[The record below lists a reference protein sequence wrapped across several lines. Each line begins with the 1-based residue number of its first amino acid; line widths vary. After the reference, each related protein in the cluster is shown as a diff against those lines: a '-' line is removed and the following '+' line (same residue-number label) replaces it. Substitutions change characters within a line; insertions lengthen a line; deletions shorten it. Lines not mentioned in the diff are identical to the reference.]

1 MEGDEV
7 SEAEKEEGKYGTQ
20 QKEGVKGH
28 AGKIKKKSQ
37 NKKGVWK
44 EKKQSQ
50 DSGTSST
57 NKGKG
62 KKGNSGGGGGGGG
75 NY

>member
-7 SEAEKEEGKYGTQ
+7 SEAERKKKGYGTQ

-28 AGKIKKKSQ
+28 AGKIKKVKI
-37 NKKGVWK
+37 KKGVWK

-50 DSGTSST
+50 SSGTSST

-62 KKGNSGGGGGGGG
+62 KGNSGCG